1 MKANKVSALRG
12 KRGLH
17 RVKGAEPPI
26 EAVSQL
32 TDTNPNNHEQ
42 LSNIERKTDT
52 MKTYILRHC
61 KPVEPQKSIRL
72 PRPKTR
78 RLGEP
83 APPGWADPM
92 QSPKAL
98 SCSSAWTCTTTPL
111 R

>member
-52 MKTYILRHC
+52 MKTYILRNC

-72 PRPKTR
+72 HSPDF
-78 RLGEP
+78 P
-83 APPGWADPM
+83 AGR
-92 QSPKAL
+92 SRVFAL
-98 SCSSAWTCTTTPL
+98 IL
-111 R
+111 RNICGGAPSL